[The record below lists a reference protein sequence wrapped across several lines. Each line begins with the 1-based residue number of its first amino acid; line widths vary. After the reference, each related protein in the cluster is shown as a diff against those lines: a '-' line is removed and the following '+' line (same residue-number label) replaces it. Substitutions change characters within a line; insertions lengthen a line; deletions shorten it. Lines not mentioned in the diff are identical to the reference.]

1 MKGTNPTVITGDQ
14 GAPGGQVEGHDGEEG
29 GGAGEA
35 SATLIDVNGKKIGT
49 AEFTKA
55 GSGVKIVVTVTQGL
69 AQGFHGMHIHTN
81 GVCDPK
87 TAEPFSSAGGH
98 LQVGGRTGHPSSGDL
113 VSIYIGSNGGGT
125 TTTTSEAV
133 MIDQIIGKSLVIHG
147 SADNFGNIPDRYSAE
162 GKPGPDEKTL
172 AKLAADRERRGSDGG
187 ARKAANARS
196 GLASRTPKLVN
207 RPGPRGRSATGQS
220 EPSLQA
226 EPSSELVIGRFR
238 HDEP

>member
-1 MKGTNPTVITGDQ
+1 MRIPVAIAAAAALGLALAGCSNSEEPSTVKGTNPTVITGDQ

-172 AKLAADRERRGSDGG
+172 ATGDAGGRAACG
-187 ARKAANARS
+187 
-196 GLASRTPKLVN
+196 
-207 RPGPRGRSATGQS
+207 
-220 EPSLQA
+220 
-226 EPSSELVIGRFR
+226 VI
-238 HDEP
+238 DAD